1 MVTKTMYKKIQEFKK
16 KGYLKSKISKEM
28 KIDPATTAKY
38 YRMSET
44 EYREYLNSLMYRD
57 KSFDQYKEDMLE
69 VYECN
74 DYRKLSMAAVYD
86 YLEEKCGELPGTEK
100 SLRNYIGYLR
110 ETNQLEF
117 KEKKRRYM
125 KVPQLPM
132 GKQMQVDFGEY
143 RTKRGMKLYIYSPN
157 CGKHIINF
165 LVYFF

>member
-1 MVTKTMYKKIQEFKK
+1 MYKKIQEFKR

-44 EYREYLNSLMYRD
+44 EYREYLNSLMYRN

-100 SLRNYIGYLR
+100 SL
-110 ETNQLEF
+110 T
-117 KEKKRRYM
+117 KKS
-125 KVPQLPM
+125 V
-132 GKQMQVDFGEY
+132 G
-143 RTKRGMKLYIYSPN
+143 T
-157 CGKHIINF
+157 
-165 LVYFF
+165 